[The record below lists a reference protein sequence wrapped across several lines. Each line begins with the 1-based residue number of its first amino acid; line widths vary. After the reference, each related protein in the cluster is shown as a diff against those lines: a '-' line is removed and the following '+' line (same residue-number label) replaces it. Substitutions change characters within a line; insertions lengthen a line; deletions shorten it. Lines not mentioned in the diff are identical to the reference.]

1 MARVTRKI
9 KLSNDVDSA
18 VQAFETV
25 LKRYGYENK
34 LVKGEDVWAIDG
46 GGIIGCFAYI
56 FTDDCIEVQ
65 TWIRDM
71 LLGEIGLDGFYAGL
85 MKKQMKKI
93 LEDIEY
99 AIKQS

>member
-9 KLSNDVDSA
+9 KLTNGVDSA

-25 LKRYGYENK
+25 LKRNGYENK

-46 GGIIGCFAYI
+46 GGIIGCFAYS
-56 FTDDCIEVQ
+56 FTDDHIVVQ
-65 TWIRDM
+65 SWIRDM
-71 LLGEIGLDGFYAGL
+71 FLGEMNLEGFYAGL

-93 LEDIEY
+93 LEELESE
-99 AIKQS
+99 IKRC